1 MQPDRSRMARI
12 AVDGDTAAVALHT
25 VFMAPAL

>member
-1 MQPDRSRMARI
+1 MQPDRSRIAHI
-12 AVDGDTAAVALHT
+12 AVDGGTATVALHT